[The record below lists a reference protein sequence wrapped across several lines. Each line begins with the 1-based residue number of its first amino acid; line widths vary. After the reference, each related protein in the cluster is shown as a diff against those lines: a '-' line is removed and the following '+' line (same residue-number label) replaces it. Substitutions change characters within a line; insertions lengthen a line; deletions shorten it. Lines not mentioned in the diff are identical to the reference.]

1 MATQKR
7 QKISRRGIILLS
19 SFFVLAALF
28 VLSLILFRPGTEE
41 GVIETSPYALDSSA
55 SQRFAVMDGGYLA
68 VASGGGMQIF
78 DENGS
83 LVQRE
88 AVTML
93 QPALDAAGDYA
104 AACDVGGTTL
114 VTMDRKGNVKTT
126 ELPNA
131 LIAVAAAPDG
141 WLAVVSEAQGYRG
154 LVTVYDEKQN
164 VIYEWYSGE
173 DYVVNAALSD
183 NHTLAVLCAGSGGSK
198 VHVFTMNSEEEAGYF
213 ASDELMI
220 DVFWAD
226 DGRLAALSEKRL
238 VFLDRH
244 AVQTAEYAFGG
255 LHLYDYST
263 GGDGLTTL
271 ALSAYRTGGTCTLV
285 TLSPSGKVLGERTVD
300 AVTSVAAHGKQI
312 LVRSGAVLTLYNQQ
326 LEDMRTLEID
336 PLGVRDARLLQSGIA
351 LLIYDYSCAAQEI

>member
-1 MATQKR
+1 MAKQR
-7 QKISRRGIILLS
+7 QKISRRGIIWLVSLGI
-19 SFFVLAALF
+19 LAVLF

-68 VASGGGMQIF
+68 VASGGGLQIF

-126 ELPNA
+126 ELTSA
-131 LIAVAAAPDG
+131 IIAVAAAPDG
-141 WLAVVSEAQGYRG
+141 WLAVVTEAQGYRG
-154 LVTVYDEKQN
+154 MVTVYDEKRT
-164 VIYEWYSGE
+164 VVYEWYSGE
-173 DYVVNAALSD
+173 DYVVNAALSG
-183 NHTLAVLCAGSGGSK
+183 NHTLAVLCAGSGGSR
-198 VHVFTMNSEEEAGYF
+198 VHVFTMDSEEEAGYF
-213 ASDELMI
+213 AADELLM
-220 DVFWAD
+220 DVFWTD
-226 DGRLAALSEKRL
+226 DGKLAALSEKRL
-238 VFLDRH
+238 VFLDKH

-285 TLSPSGKVLGERTVD
+285 TLSPAGKVIGERTVD
-300 AVTSVAAHGKQI
+300 AVTSIAAHGKQI
-312 LVRSGAVLTLYNQQ
+312 LVRSGATLTLYNQQ
-326 LEDMRTLEID
+326 LEDMRALEID
-336 PLGVRDARLLQSGIA
+336 PLGVRDAQLLQSGRV
-351 LLIYDYSCAAQEI
+351 LLIYDYSCAVQEI

>member
-1 MATQKR
+1 MAKQR
-7 QKISRRGIILLS
+7 QKISRRGIIWLVSLGI
-19 SFFVLAALF
+19 LAVLF
-28 VLSLILFRPGTEE
+28 VLSLILFRPGRSE

-55 SQRFAVMDGGYLA
+55 SQRFAVMDDGYLA
-68 VASGGGMQIF
+68 VASGGGLQIF

-88 AVTML
+88 AVTLL
-93 QPALDAAGDYA
+93 QPALDAAGSYA

-126 ELPNA
+126 ERSDA

-141 WLAVVSEAQGYRG
+141 WIAVVSEAQGYRG
-154 LVTVYDEKQN
+154 MVTVYDEKQN

-183 NHTLAVLCAGSGGSK
+183 NHTLAVLCAGSGGAK
-198 VHVFTMNSEEEAGYF
+198 VHVFTMNSEEEAGCF
-213 ASDELMI
+213 ASRELMM
-220 DVFWAD
+220 DVFWTD
-226 DGRLAALSEKRL
+226 DGKLAALSEERL

-285 TLSPSGKVLGERTVD
+285 TLSPSGKVIGERTVD

-312 LVRSGAVLTLYNQQ
+312 LVRSGALLTLYNQQ

-336 PLGVRDARLLQSGIA
+336 PLGVRDAQLLQSGRA
-351 LLIYDYSCAAQEI
+351 LLIYDYSCAVQEI

>member
-1 MATQKR
+1 MAKQR

-19 SFFVLAALF
+19 SLFVLAVLF
-28 VLSLILFRPGTEE
+28 VLSLILFRPGSEQ

-68 VASGGGMQIF
+68 VASGGGLQIF

-88 AVTML
+88 AVTLL

-126 ELPNA
+126 ELSDA

-141 WLAVVSEAQGYRG
+141 WIAVVTEAQGYRG
-154 LVTVYDEKQN
+154 MVTVYDEKQN

-173 DYVVNAALSD
+173 DYVVNAALSE
-183 NHTLAVLCAGSGGSK
+183 NHTLAVLCAGSGGSR
-198 VHVFTMNSEEEAGYF
+198 VHVFTMNSEEAAGVF
-213 ASDELMI
+213 ASDELMM
-220 DVFWAD
+220 DVFWAG
-226 DGRLAALSEKRL
+226 DGKLAALSEKRL
-238 VFLDRH
+238 VFLDKH

-255 LHLYDYST
+255 LHLFDYST

-285 TLSPSGKVLGERTVD
+285 TLSPSGKVIGERTVD

-312 LVRSGAVLTLYNQQ
+312 LVRSGALLTLYNQQ

-336 PLGVRDARLLQSGIA
+336 PLGVRDARLLQTGRV
-351 LLIYDYSCAAQEI
+351 LLIYDYSCAVQEI

>member
-1 MATQKR
+1 MAKQR
-7 QKISRRGIILLS
+7 QKISRRGIIWLVSLGI
-19 SFFVLAALF
+19 LAVLF

-68 VASGGGMQIF
+68 VASGGGLQIF

-93 QPALDAAGDYA
+93 QPALDATGNYA
-104 AACDVGGTTL
+104 AACDVGSTTL

-126 ELPNA
+126 ELTSA
-131 LIAVAAAPDG
+131 IIAVAAAPDG
-141 WLAVVSEAQGYRG
+141 WLAVVTEAQGYRG
-154 LVTVYDEKQN
+154 MVTVYDEKRT
-164 VIYEWYSGE
+164 VVYEWYSGE
-173 DYVVNAALSD
+173 DYVVNAALSG

-198 VHVFTMNSEEEAGYF
+198 VHVFTMDSEEEAGYF
-213 ASDELMI
+213 AADELLM
-220 DVFWAD
+220 DVFWTD
-226 DGRLAALSEKRL
+226 DGKLAALSEKRL
-238 VFLDRH
+238 VFLDKH

-285 TLSPSGKVLGERTVD
+285 TLSPAGKVIGERTVD
-300 AVTSVAAHGKQI
+300 AVTSIAAHGKQI
-312 LVRSGAVLTLYNQQ
+312 LVRSGATLTLYNQQ
-326 LEDMRTLEID
+326 LEDMRALEID
-336 PLGVRDARLLQSGIA
+336 PLGVRDAQLLQSGRV
-351 LLIYDYSCAAQEI
+351 LLIYDYSCAVQEI

>member
-1 MATQKR
+1 MAKQR
-7 QKISRRGIILLS
+7 QKISRRGIIWLVSLGI
-19 SFFVLAALF
+19 LAVLF

-68 VASGGGMQIF
+68 VASGGGLQIF

-126 ELPNA
+126 ELTSA
-131 LIAVAAAPDG
+131 IIAVAAAPDG
-141 WLAVVSEAQGYRG
+141 WLAVVTEAQGYRG
-154 LVTVYDEKQN
+154 MVTVYDEKRT
-164 VIYEWYSGE
+164 VVYEWYSGE
-173 DYVVNAALSD
+173 DYVVNAALSG
-183 NHTLAVLCAGSGGSK
+183 NHTLAVLCAGSGGSR
-198 VHVFTMNSEEEAGYF
+198 VHVFTMDSEKEAGYF
-213 ASDELMI
+213 AADELLM
-220 DVFWAD
+220 DVFWTD
-226 DGRLAALSEKRL
+226 DGKLAALSEKRL
-238 VFLDRH
+238 VFLDKH

-285 TLSPSGKVLGERTVD
+285 TLSPAGKVIGERTVD
-300 AVTSVAAHGKQI
+300 AVTSIAAHGKQI
-312 LVRSGAVLTLYNQQ
+312 LVRSGATLTLYNQQ
-326 LEDMRTLEID
+326 LEDMRALEID
-336 PLGVRDARLLQSGIA
+336 PLGVRDAQLLQSGRV
-351 LLIYDYSCAAQEI
+351 LLIYDYSCAVQEI

>member
-1 MATQKR
+1 MATRKR
-7 QKISRRGIILLS
+7 QISRRGIIWLVSLGI
-19 SFFVLAALF
+19 LAVLF
-28 VLSLILFRPGTEE
+28 VLSLILFRREAAEE

-68 VASGGGMQIF
+68 VASGGGLQIF

-93 QPALDAAGDYA
+93 QPALDASGDYA

-114 VTMDRKGNVKTT
+114 VTMDRKGNVKTS
-126 ELPNA
+126 ELTGA
-131 LIAVAAAPDG
+131 IIAVAAAPDG

-154 LVTVYDEKQN
+154 MVTVYDEKQN
-164 VIYEWYSGE
+164 VVYEWYSGE
-173 DYVVNAALSD
+173 DYVVNAALSG
-183 NHTLAVLCAGSGGSK
+183 NHTLAVLCAGSGGAK
-198 VHVFTMNSEEEAGYF
+198 VHIFTMDSEEEAGHF
-213 ASDELMI
+213 ASDELMM
-220 DVFWAD
+220 DVFWTD
-226 DGRLAALSEKRL
+226 DGKLAALSEKRL
-238 VFLDRH
+238 VFLDKH

-285 TLSPSGKVLGERTVD
+285 TLNPSGKVIGERTVD
-300 AVTSVAAHGKQI
+300 AVTSVDAHGKQI

-336 PLGVRDARLLQSGIA
+336 PLGVRDARLLQSGRA
-351 LLIYDYSCAAQEI
+351 LLIYDYSCAVQEI